1 MSHPCGV
8 GAPRLSQVN
17 VSGLCVVWSL
27 FWAPLSWCTGKP
39 LPPGCIY
46 SEDKGF
52 SRLRGNL
59 SCCVWVKAVATVNGL
74 SQQQCLQ
81 TSFLFLCSSGEPVA
95 NPWAHRETPLRACLY
110 LIRRLQLSFI
120 FCGLFKTVWGPVSH
134 WYMRTAEQHDC
145 LFFFSKSGRRFYSS
159 LPGNH
164 STSSV
169 YHSRSQLQ
177 FQLPMKMD
185 IGSISSYANF
195 WWSLAAVTNYSFVS
209 SMG

>member
-59 SCCVWVKAVATVNGL
+59 SCCVWVKAIATVNGL

-110 LIRRLQLSFI
+110 LTRRLQLSFI

-145 LFFFSKSGRRFYSS
+145 LLFSPNLVEDFTPHC
-159 LPGNH
+159 LEIIQH
-164 STSSV
+164 
-169 YHSRSQLQ
+169 LQ
-177 FQLPMKMD
+177 F
-185 IGSISSYANF
+185 ITEEVNF
-195 WWSLAAVTNYSFVS
+195 NFNCPWRWT
-209 SMG
+209 